1 MKKQR
6 VLSEAEQDFIREL
19 LPKLPP
25 VIARKEVSRFLG
37 GVVSSQTLSNADA
50 AGEGPEIA
58 YRLGGK
64 FVIYRTDSLVHWLV
78 SHYGITNIVSPKAL

>member
-1 MKKQR
+1 MKKKR
-6 VLSEAEQDFIREL
+6 GFTKAEQDFIGAL
-19 LPKLPP
+19 LPKLPL
-25 VIARKEVSRFLG
+25 VIARKEVPRFLG

-64 FVIYRTDSLVHWLV
+64 FVVYRTDSLVHWLV
-78 SHYGITNIVSPKAL
+78 SHYGITHIANPKAL